1 MIAAAAPSA
10 SEAPTKPRKNGEE
23 ARNECMGINRVSRL
37 DRKYGHTVQHLFSIL
52 APHLLPPVA
61 AAFRGSRRAAPPVLF
76 RRSLVDAHIKYFS
89 CTPRRSPFHF
99 SALKNMSDAAKLTP
113 MMQQYFEAKRGLGKD
128 TLLLFR
134 LGDFFEMFFEDAVI
148 ASKILGLTLTKRQDH
163 AMAGLPSVS
172 LDNHVTKLLAAGKK
186 VAICDQA
193 EPAKAGK
200 LVRREITRILS
211 PGTTLA
217 ANQLDAARNHY
228 LCALAHDKTGLH
240 AAWLDL
246 STGEFRVATDPQ
258 IANLLPV
265 LTALDPA
272 EVLIIENERE
282 RWATAPHDQTSVHAL
297 HAFATARLVTELPG
311 YHFDTTTGAKT
322 VMDTLGV
329 LNLQGFGLAH
339 THAALG
345 PAGALVY
352 YATENLRTKPENL
365 RGLQEYRSARTLL
378 LDPATLRNLE
388 IFSSSRGARDGSL
401 LSAINRTATAAGARL
416 LERWLAA
423 PTLDLAEIHRRQS
436 LVGELLA
443 SPSRLT
449 SLRELLGSVRD
460 IPRILGRLQNRL
472 RNPREL
478 GGIRDTLAQIPTL
491 HAELAAISASSSPS
505 SGSQPSTSGS
515 QLSALSS
522 QLQELPALRQL
533 LASALA
539 DELPNDLADGNYL
552 RAGYDARLD
561 ELRAL
566 TSGNKTWLSDLE
578 RAEQERTGIR
588 SLKVRFT
595 NNFGYYIEITKAN
608 LHLVPADYIRRQTT
622 VGGERYVT
630 ESLKQKEKEI
640 FHAEEN
646 AAARELELFNA
657 LVATVVADSAAL
669 AATADALA
677 ELDVLA
683 GWALLAREW
692 EYCRPVLD
700 EGDVLEIVEGR
711 HPVVEQMLRSPDTA
725 APRGASAGFVPNDT
739 LLACDDAQLALLT
752 GPNMAGKSTYIRQI
766 ALITLLAHVGCWV
779 PAKSCRIGLVDR
791 IFSRVGASDDLARG
805 NSTFM
810 VEMNETANILNNATD
825 RSLIIL
831 DEIGR
836 GTSTYDGLSIAWAVV
851 EHLHRDPAR
860 GPRTLFATHYQELT
874 QLSKHLP
881 RLRNF
886 SVAVKEWNDDIVFV
900 RRVIPGAADRSYGI
914 QVARLAGLPLSV
926 IDRAKTILA
935 KLESDDTAVTLPAPP
950 TAKPK
955 KKISVT
961 PPDDSQMNL
970 L

>member
-1 MIAAAAPSA
+1 
-10 SEAPTKPRKNGEE
+10 
-23 ARNECMGINRVSRL
+23 
-37 DRKYGHTVQHLFSIL
+37 
-52 APHLLPPVA
+52 
-61 AAFRGSRRAAPPVLF
+61 
-76 RRSLVDAHIKYFS
+76 
-89 CTPRRSPFHF
+89 
-99 SALKNMSDAAKLTP
+99 
-113 MMQQYFEAKRGLGKD
+113 MMQQYFEVKRGLPRD

-134 LGDFFEMFFEDAVI
+134 LGDFFELFFDDAI
-148 ASKILGLTLTKRQDH
+148 AASKLLGLTLTKRQDH
-163 AMAGLPSVS
+163 PMAGLPSQA
-172 LDNHVTKLLAAGKK
+172 LDNYVNKLLLAGKK

-200 LVRREITRILS
+200 LVRRALTRILS

-228 LCALAHDKTGLH
+228 LAALALDKHGLH

-246 STGEFRVATDPQ
+246 STGEFRVASDAN

-272 EVLIIENERE
+272 ELLIIEGERE
-282 RWATAPHDQTSVHAL
+282 RWAAAPHDQTALHAL
-297 HAFATARLVTELPG
+297 HGFCAERLVSELPG
-311 YHFDTTTGAKT
+311 YHFDTATGGKT

-329 LNLQGFGLAH
+329 LNLEGFGLAH
-339 THAALG
+339 SHPALG

-352 YATENLRTKPENL
+352 YATENLCAKPENL

-388 IFSSSRGARDGSL
+388 IFSSSRGTRDGSL
-401 LSAINRTATAAGARL
+401 LHAINRTTTAAGARL

-423 PTLDLAEIHRRQS
+423 PTLDLPEMRRRQTI
-436 LVGELLA
+436 VGELLA
-443 SPSRLT
+443 QPTRLAEVH
-449 SLRELLGSVRD
+449 ELLGTVRD

-478 GGIRDTLAQIPTL
+478 GGIRDTLGQLPNLRAT
-491 HAELAAISASSSPS
+491 LAAF
-505 SGSQPSTSGS
+505 GSDS
-515 QLSALSS
+515 QLSTLSA
-522 QLQELPALRQL
+522 QLHELPTLRQL
-533 LASALA
+533 LTAALA
-539 DELPNDLADGNYL
+539 PELPNDLADGNYIA
-552 RAGYDARLD
+552 AGHDARLD

-578 RAEQERTGIR
+578 RTEQERTGIR

-630 ESLKQKEKEI
+630 EGLKQKEKEI

-646 AAARELELFNA
+646 ALARELELFNA
-657 LVATVVADSAAL
+657 LVAAVLDESLAL
-669 AATADALA
+669 ARTAEALA
-677 ELDVLA
+677 EIDVLA

-692 EYCRPVLD
+692 NYARPELD
-700 EGDVLEIVEGR
+700 EAETLEIIEGR
-711 HPVVEQMLRSPDTA
+711 HPVVEQVLRSPEATLARGTSA
-725 APRGASAGFVPNDT
+725 AFVPNDT
-739 LLACDDAQLALLT
+739 LLACDDAQLVLLT

-766 ALITLLAHVGCWV
+766 ALITLMAQVGCWV
-779 PAKSCRIGLVDR
+779 PAKSARVGLVDR

-810 VEMNETANILNNATD
+810 VEMNETANILNNATE

-851 EHLHRDPAR
+851 EHLHRGPER

-874 QLSKHLP
+874 QLEKHLP

-886 SVAVKEWNDDIVFV
+886 SVAVKEWNDEIVFV

-935 KLESDDTAVTLPAPP
+935 KLESDYTSVSLPAAP
-950 TAKPK
+950 TAKPRR
-955 KKISVT
+955 KISVAPT
-961 PPDDSQMNL
+961 DDTQLSL

>member
-1 MIAAAAPSA
+1 MPPAAA
-10 SEAPTKPRKNGEE
+10 K
-23 ARNECMGINRVSRL
+23 
-37 DRKYGHTVQHLFSIL
+37 Q
-52 APHLLPPVA
+52 
-61 AAFRGSRRAAPPVLF
+61 
-76 RRSLVDAHIKYFS
+76 
-89 CTPRRSPFHF
+89 
-99 SALKNMSDAAKLTP
+99 TP
-113 MMQQYFEAKRGLGKD
+113 MMQQYFEVRRSLPRD

-134 LGDFFEMFFEDAVI
+134 LGDFFELFFDDALVG
-148 ASKILGLTLTKRQDH
+148 SRVLGLTLTKRLDH
-163 AMAGLPSVS
+163 PMCGLPAHA
-172 LDNHVTKLLAAGKK
+172 LDTYVNKLLAAGKK

-193 EPAKAGK
+193 EPAQAGK
-200 LVRREITRILS
+200 LVRRQLMRILS

-217 ANQLDAARNHY
+217 AAQLDASRNHY
-228 LCALAHDKTGLH
+228 LCALALDKHGLH

-246 STGEFRVATDPQ
+246 STAEFKIATDTH

-272 EVLIIENERE
+272 ELLLIEGERD
-282 RWATAPHDQTSVHAL
+282 RWAAAPHEQVELHAL
-297 HAFATARLVTELPG
+297 HAFAATRLVTELSG
-311 YHFDTTTGAKT
+311 YHFETGTGAKT

-329 LNLQGFGLAH
+329 LNLEGFGLAP

-352 YATENLRTKPENL
+352 YATENLCAKPENL
-365 RGLQEYRSARTLL
+365 RGLQEYRSAGTLL

-388 IFSSSRGARDGSL
+388 IFASTRGGRDGSL
-401 LSAINRTATAAGARL
+401 LGAINRTVTAAGARL

-423 PTLDLAEIHRRQS
+423 PTLELPAIARRQAI
-436 LVGELLA
+436 VGELLGQT
-443 SPSRLT
+443 SRLAT
-449 SLRELLGSVRD
+449 LRDSLTRVRD
-460 IPRILGRLQNRL
+460 LPRILGRLQNRL

-478 GGIRDTLAQIPTL
+478 GGVRDTLAQLPAL
-491 HAELAAISASSSPS
+491 RADLAAYD
-505 SGSQPSTSGS
+505 SGPLSTLSG
-515 QLSALSS
+515 
-522 QLQELPALRQL
+522 QLQELPDLRDLLTRALG
-533 LASALA
+533 
-539 DELPNDLADGNYL
+539 DELPNDLADGNFI
-552 RAGYDARLD
+552 RPGYDARLD
-561 ELRAL
+561 ELRTL

-595 NNFGYYIEITKAN
+595 NNFGYYIEVTKAN
-608 LHLVPADYIRRQTT
+608 LHLVPSDYIRRQTT

-630 ESLKQKEKEI
+630 EALRQKEKEI

-646 AAARELELFNA
+646 SLAREHELFGA
-657 LVATVVADSAAL
+657 LVAAVLDQSIAL
-669 AATADALA
+669 ARTADALA
-677 ELDVLA
+677 ELDVLS
-683 GWALLAREW
+683 GWAVLAREW
-692 EYCRPVLD
+692 DYTCPTLD
-700 EGDVLEIVEGR
+700 DSDALEIADGR
-711 HPVVEQMLRSPDTA
+711 HPVVEQMLRAPDASPA
-725 APRGASAGFVPNDT
+725 RGASAAFVPNDT
-739 LLACDDAQLALLT
+739 TLAATDAQIALIT
-752 GPNMAGKSTYIRQI
+752 GPNMAGKSTYIRQV
-766 ALITLLAHVGCWV
+766 ALITLLAQIGCWV
-779 PAKSCRIGLVDR
+779 PAKSCRVGLVDR

-851 EHLHRDPAR
+851 EHLHRDSAR

-874 QLSKHLP
+874 QLEKHLP

-935 KLESDDTAVTLPAPP
+935 RLESDDTTVTLPAPQ
-950 TAKPK
+950 ARPK
-955 KKISVT
+955 KKLTVA
-961 PPDDSQMNL
+961 PADDSQLNL

>member
-1 MIAAAAPSA
+1 
-10 SEAPTKPRKNGEE
+10 
-23 ARNECMGINRVSRL
+23 
-37 DRKYGHTVQHLFSIL
+37 
-52 APHLLPPVA
+52 
-61 AAFRGSRRAAPPVLF
+61 
-76 RRSLVDAHIKYFS
+76 
-89 CTPRRSPFHF
+89 
-99 SALKNMSDAAKLTP
+99 MSDAAKLTP
-113 MMQQYFEAKRGLGKD
+113 MMQQYFEVKRGLPKD

-134 LGDFFEMFFEDAVI
+134 LGDFFEMFFDDAIV
-148 ASKILGLTLTKRQDH
+148 ASKLLGLTLTKRQDH
-163 AMAGLPSVS
+163 PMAGLPSQA
-172 LDNHVTKLLAAGKK
+172 LDNYVNKLLAHGKK

-200 LVRREITRILS
+200 LVRRQLTRILS

-228 LCALAHDKTGLH
+228 LCAVALDKHGLH

-246 STGEFRVATDPQ
+246 STGEFRVATDAQ

-272 EVLIIENERE
+272 ELLVIDGERE
-282 RWATAPHDQTSVHAL
+282 RWQAAPHDQTATHAL
-297 HAFATARLVTELPG
+297 HAFAATRLVTELPG
-311 YHFDTTTGAKT
+311 YHFDTSTGAKT
-322 VMDTLGV
+322 VIDTLGV

-339 THAALG
+339 SHPALG

-352 YATENLRTKPENL
+352 YATENLCAKPENL

-401 LSAINRTATAAGARL
+401 LSAINRTGTAAGARL

-423 PTLDLAEIHRRQS
+423 PTLDLAEITRRQS

-443 SPSRLT
+443 QPTRLA
-449 SLRELLGSVRD
+449 SLRELLGNVRD

-478 GGIRDTLAQIPTL
+478 GGIRDTLAQVPTL
-491 HAELAAISASSSPS
+491 KTELSSFGA
-505 SGSQPSTSGS
+505 SGSIS
-515 QLSALSS
+515 QLSTLSS

-533 LASALA
+533 LLGALA

-552 RAGYDARLD
+552 RGGYDAELDRL
-561 ELRAL
+561 RSL
-566 TSGNKTWLSDLE
+566 TTNNKTWLSDLE
-578 RAEQERTGIR
+578 RAEQERTGMR

-646 AAARELELFNA
+646 AATRELELFNQ
-657 LVATVVADSAAL
+657 LVATVLDDSLAL
-669 AATADALA
+669 ARTADALA

-692 EYCRPVLD
+692 DYCRPTID
-700 EGDVLEIVEGR
+700 EGDILEITEGR
-711 HPVVEQMLRSPDTA
+711 HPVVEQMLRSPDTTVA
-725 APRGASAGFVPNDT
+725 RGASAAFVPNDT
-739 LLACDDAQLALLT
+739 LLACDDAQIVLLT

-766 ALITLLAHVGCWV
+766 ALITLLAQVGCWV
-779 PAKSCRIGLVDR
+779 PAKACRVGLVDR

-851 EHLHRDPAR
+851 EHLHRAPDR
-860 GPRTLFATHYQELT
+860 GARTLFATHYQELT
-874 QLSKHLP
+874 QLAKHLP

-900 RRVIPGAADRSYGI
+900 RRVVPGAADRSYGI

-935 KLESDDTAVTLPAPP
+935 KLESDDTDVSLPAVTPQ
-950 TAKPK
+950 AKPK

-961 PPDDSQMNL
+961 PTDDAQLSL

>member
-1 MIAAAAPSA
+1 
-10 SEAPTKPRKNGEE
+10 
-23 ARNECMGINRVSRL
+23 
-37 DRKYGHTVQHLFSIL
+37 
-52 APHLLPPVA
+52 
-61 AAFRGSRRAAPPVLF
+61 
-76 RRSLVDAHIKYFS
+76 
-89 CTPRRSPFHF
+89 
-99 SALKNMSDAAKLTP
+99 MSDAKLTP
-113 MMQQYFEAKRGLGKD
+113 MMQQYFEVRRGLPRD

-134 LGDFFEMFFEDAVI
+134 LGDFFELFFDDAVT
-148 ASKILGLTLTKRQDH
+148 ASRLLGLTLTKRQDTP
-163 AMAGLPSVS
+163 MAGIPAHAS
-172 LDNHVTKLLAAGKK
+172 DNYVTKLLAAGKK

-193 EPAKAGK
+193 EPARAGK
-200 LVRREITRILS
+200 LVRRQLTRILS

-217 ANQLDAARNHY
+217 ANQLDAVRNHY
-228 LCALAHDKTGLH
+228 LAAVALGSTGLQ

-246 STGEFRVATDPQ
+246 STGEFKIATDPH

-272 EVLIIENERE
+272 ELLIVEGERE
-282 RWATAPHDQTSVHAL
+282 RWAAAPHDQVALHAL
-297 HAFATARLVTELPG
+297 HAFCDGRLATELPG
-311 YHFDTTTGAKT
+311 YHFDPTTGART

-339 THAALG
+339 THPALG
-345 PAGALVY
+345 AAGAVVY
-352 YATENLRTKPENL
+352 YATENLCAKPENL
-365 RGLQEYRSARTLL
+365 RGLQEYRSTRTLL

-388 IFSSSRGARDGSL
+388 IFSSSRSTREGSL
-401 LSAINRTATAAGARL
+401 LNAMNRTATASGARL

-423 PTLDLAEIHRRQS
+423 PTLELLEVQRRQA

-443 SPSRLT
+443 QPTRLA
-449 SLRELLGSVRD
+449 ELHEALGHVRD

-478 GGIRDTLAQIPTL
+478 GGIRDTLAQIPGIR
-491 HAELAAISASSSPS
+491 AAVAAFGPNA
-505 SGSQPSTSGS
+505 
-515 QLSALSS
+515 QLSTLNA
-522 QLQELPALRQL
+522 QLHELPALRQL
-533 LASALA
+533 AASALA
-539 DELPNDLADGNYL
+539 GELPGDLADGNYI
-552 RAGYDARLD
+552 RAGYDAELD
-561 ELRAL
+561 RLRAL

-578 RAEQERTGIR
+578 RTEQERTGIR

-608 LHLVPADYIRRQTT
+608 LHLVPGDYIRRQTT

-646 AAARELELFNA
+646 ALARELELFNQ
-657 LVATVVADSAAL
+657 LVAAILEDSIAL
-669 AATADALA
+669 SHTADALA

-692 EYCRPVLD
+692 DYCRPTLD
-700 EGDVLEIVEGR
+700 AGDTLEITEGR
-711 HPVVEQMLRSPDTA
+711 HPVVEQMLRSPDA
-725 APRGASAGFVPNDT
+725 ALPRGASAAFVPNDT
-739 LLACDDAQLALLT
+739 VLASDDAQIALIT
-752 GPNMAGKSTYIRQI
+752 GPNMAGKSTYIRQV
-766 ALITLLAHVGCWV
+766 ALITLMAQVGCWV
-779 PAKSCRIGLVDR
+779 PAKSCRIGQVDR

-836 GTSTYDGLSIAWAVV
+836 GTSTYDGLAIAWAVV
-851 EHLHRDPAR
+851 EHLHRGVER
-860 GPRTLFATHYQELT
+860 GARTLFATHYQELT
-874 QLSKHLP
+874 QLEKHLV

-886 SVAVKEWNDDIVFV
+886 SVAVKEWNDEIVFV
-900 RRVIPGAADRSYGI
+900 RRVIPGPADRSYGI

-935 KLESDDTAVTLPAPP
+935 KLESDDTSVTLPAPQ
-950 TAKPK
+950 AKPK
-955 KKISVT
+955 KKITIT
-961 PPDDSQMNL
+961 PSDDSQLNL